1 MPNRVTRAGFA
12 GTPTRA
18 GSDFKALCRKLADA
32 LHRIEA
38 TDNISGVLG
47 QILAL
52 LLEQFQAELGF
63 EGGRIY
69 ERQGDDFVLCCGFG
83 SSRNAPV
90 GLRVPPNYL
99 PHQKT
104 LAEGVLIMHATEP
117 GIDAAFEQAAGVGST
132 FAAIAVGEG
141 NSHVIAFSIR
151 GQVREEQIL
160 YSLTAVRHV
169 INLKLEQQK
178 VSGILEESRLVQET
192 MLPAAPPDFEGFDIH
207 GRSRP
212 AESVSGDLFDYLPVS
227 GGLLGIAIV
236 DATGHGLPA
245 ALLARDAVTGLR
257 MGVSEN
263 IKVARV
269 IERLNQV
276 IHRAAL
282 SHKFVAMFYGELS
295 RDGTLVYCNAG
306 HNPPLLRCSGGFLEL
321 ERGGLVLG
329 PIPGARYESDQV
341 TLEPGDLLVM
351 YTDGVVDRENG
362 RGEDFGTDRLR
373 QVVEESADR
382 SAGEL
387 VGAVFDAVDRFA
399 RGAPQLDDM
408 SVVVVRKI

>member
-1 MPNRVTRAGFA
+1 
-12 GTPTRA
+12 
-18 GSDFKALCRKLADA
+18 
-32 LHRIEA
+32 
-38 TDNISGVLG
+38 
-47 QILAL
+47 
-52 LLEQFQAELGF
+52 
-63 EGGRIY
+63 
-69 ERQGDDFVLCCGFG
+69 
-83 SSRNAPV
+83 
-90 GLRVPPNYL
+90 VPPDYP
-99 PHQKT
+99 PHQRT
-104 LAEGVLIMHATEP
+104 LAEGVLIMRASEP
-117 GIDAAFEQAAGVGST
+117 GIDPAFEHAIGVGST

-192 MLPAAPPDFEGFDIH
+192 MLPPAPPAFEGFDIH

-212 AESVSGDLFDYLPVS
+212 AETVSGDLFDYLPIAS
-227 GGLLGIAIV
+227 NLLGIAIV

-282 SHKFVAMFYGELS
+282 SRKFVAMFYGELS

-306 HNPPLLRCSGGFLEL
+306 HNPPLLRCSGSFLEL

-329 PIPGARYESDQV
+329 PIPGARYETDQV
-341 TLEPGDLLVM
+341 GLKPGDTLVL

-362 RGEDFGTDRLR
+362 RGEDFGMDRLR
-373 QVVEESADR
+373 RVIEGSGSRGAH
-382 SAGEL
+382 EL
-387 VGAVFDAVDRFA
+387 VGAVFEAVDGFA
-399 RGAPQLDDM
+399 CGAPQLDDM